1 MIQCTNCIWA
11 DGCLDLDNPN
21 FPNQQVEE
29 CKNYVD
35 YRELKSNKT

>member
-11 DGCLDLDNPN
+11 DGCLDLDDPN
-21 FPNQQVEE
+21 FPNQQVEK